1 MSTPSEHPNL
11 HEENEDPDAFATW
24 AVGIGGALITIATV
38 AFACG
43 ISYSARESEAIKK
56 NVNVVYEQRNMVR
69 DAQQAVLEE
78 SAHWVSEHNPESGEK
93 ITRLVIPI
101 DQAMEIVA
109 GNTSSE

>member
-43 ISYSARESEAIKK
+43 IFYSARESEAIKK
-56 NVNVVYEQRNMVR
+56 NVNVVKYNLLIIKTILQNCDSEKGCFIFE
-69 DAQQAVLEE
+69 DSVL
-78 SAHWVSEHNPESGEK
+78 
-93 ITRLVIPI
+93 L
-101 DQAMEIVA
+101 
-109 GNTSSE
+109 